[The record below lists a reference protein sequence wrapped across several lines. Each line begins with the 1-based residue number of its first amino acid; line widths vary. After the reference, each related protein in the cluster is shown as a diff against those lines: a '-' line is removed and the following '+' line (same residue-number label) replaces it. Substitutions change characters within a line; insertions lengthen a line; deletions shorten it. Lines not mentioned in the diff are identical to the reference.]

1 MRADSPPCYCMLLY
15 VMACVPVRIHALLA
29 IDKLGAGF
37 PLRMQADAV
46 VPHSALVIFFGGVL
60 VCTL

>member
-1 MRADSPPCYCMLLY
+1 MLLY
-15 VMACVPVRIHALLA
+15 AMACVPVRIHALLA